1 MADSK
6 ERLAS
11 SLLELKKYQEQNN
24 TGVVKGSSGL
34 GRTHLQRLVENGW
47 LEPVMKGWYIPS
59 SPEDVGTTSVWYANY
74 WNFIVEYCNSRYGDD
89 WSLTA
94 EESLTIHSGNMVV
107 PTQIVIR
114 STKATN
120 NVVELKHGHSLLEI
134 SSSPAYEITFDPIYG
149 IRLYGIA
156 EALMFSSPNYF
167 KSDTVNAR
175 ANLAS
180 LGNSAQIIRLAS
192 VNGNSSRVGRIIGAL
207 KNIGRDNI
215 ADEVLKFMQRLGYD
229 IRVEDPF
236 DNIVKVSA
244 SQSPYVSRIRLLWE
258 KMRGQILSMNLNL
271 SRIDLKD
278 KDSVLRSMETN
289 YVKDAYH
296 SLSIEGYRVTESLIE
311 RVRSGAWNPD
321 AEDTDRRNAL
331 AARGYYQAFMRLQK
345 SMVACLEGDKFDFES
360 ELNEWHYELFDPC
373 VQAGIISPADLIG
386 YRTMQVY
393 IKGSKHTP
401 LPVNAV
407 NSSIR
412 ALCEMIEEEKDGF
425 VKAVL
430 GHFFFVYIH
439 PYMDGNGRTARF
451 LMNMLLCS
459 SGYSWIVVPVER
471 REEYM
476 QSLEK
481 ASVEEDIRDFAKFIF
496 GLLG

>member
-1 MADSK
+1 MATSK

-11 SLLELKKYQEQNN
+11 SLSELKAYQEDNN
-24 TGVVKGSSGL
+24 TGVVKASAL

-47 LEPVMKGWYIPS
+47 LEPVIKGWYISS

-74 WNFIVEYCNSRYGDD
+74 WNFIVEYCNSRYGED

-114 STKATN
+114 SPKATN

-134 SSSPAYEITFDPIYG
+134 SSPSASDVVLDSIYG

-156 EALMFSSPNYF
+156 EALMFTSPNYF
-167 KSDTVNAR
+167 KSDSVNAR
-175 ANLAS
+175 ASLAS
-180 LGNSAQIIRLAS
+180 LENSAQIVRIAS
-192 VNGNSSRVGRIIGAL
+192 INGNSSKVGRIIGAL
-207 KNIGRDNI
+207 KNIGRENL
-215 ADEVLKFMQRLGYD
+215 AEEVLKYMQRLGYD
-229 IRVEDPF
+229 IRIEDPF
-236 DNIVKVSA
+236 NDVVKVA
-244 SQSPYVSRIRLLWE
+244 VSQSPYVSRIRLLWE
-258 KMRGQILSMNLNL
+258 NMRKQIISMSLNL
-271 SRIDLKD
+271 SQSKIRDI
-278 KDSVLRSMETN
+278 DSVLASMESN

-321 AEDTDRRNAL
+321 NEDSDRRNAL

-345 SMVACLEGDKFDFES
+345 SVSACMSGEKMDIES
-360 ELNEWHYELFDPC
+360 EINDWHYELFDPC
-373 VQAGIISPADLIG
+373 VQAGIISPADLVG
-386 YRTMQVY
+386 YRTSQVY
-393 IKGSKHTP
+393 IRGSKHTP

-407 NSSIR
+407 NASIR
-412 ALCEMIEEEKDGF
+412 ALCELIESEEDSF
-425 VKAVL
+425 VKGVL

-459 SGYSWIVVPVER
+459 SGYSWVVVPVER
-471 REEYM
+471 RSEYM

-481 ASVEEDIRDFAKFIF
+481 ASIEEDIRDFAKFVVS
-496 GLLG
+496 LLN